1 MLTRWSARPDLEG
14 RLDEGGITN
23 LSLIFTEKLTARRG
37 YCDTATESLDDRGR
51 RSHGSEQ

>member
-37 YCDTATESLDDRGR
+37 YCDTASESSDDRGR